1 MIQEATIDTYMPVT
15 TNKVIELDG
24 VLSFS
29 IHNAGTS
36 VATLDGNYTLQPGST
51 LSSGMPAP
59 NVVIS
64 DKMRVSFAAGG
75 SNKLE
80 MITVRLKGA
89 EFSNYQHKS
98 PQ

>member
-51 LSSGMPAP
+51 ISSGMPAA
-59 NVVIS
+59 NVAIS
-64 DKMRVSFAAGG
+64 DKIRVSFAAAGTNKVEVITIRVKG
-75 SNKLE
+75 SP
-80 MITVRLKGA
+80 
-89 EFSNYQHKS
+89 FSNYEHQR
-98 PQ
+98 Q